1 MRFTNTG
8 EASTWDS
15 RLQFLSDL
23 YKTSFNMNKFSTVT
37 FDIFVESGRPS
48 FPFYL
53 FADQY
58 RQMAFT
64 DSATGEA
71 VEKTNVTNGKWYTV
85 SLEVGFV
92 SEDGKEL
99 FICFNDKDKN
109 DPARSVL
116 LKNFTFIK
124 K

>member
-1 MRFTNTG
+1 M
-8 EASTWDS
+8 
-15 RLQFLSDL
+15 
-23 YKTSFNMNKFSTVT
+23 
-37 FDIFVESGRPS
+37 
-48 FPFYL
+48 
-53 FADQY
+53 
-58 RQMAFT
+58 
-64 DSATGEA
+64 
-71 VEKTNVTNGKWYTV
+71 EKTNVTNGKWYTV

-109 DPARSVL
+109 DPALSVL